1 MLEALQKSWKRKKK
15 KHVLYWFWCYGHN
28 FIADKKRQTA
38 REKKIEKKK
47 MMMKKMMEKN
57 KALINIDKTARCIQ
71 TDMHTQSSYES
82 I

>member
-1 MLEALQKSWKRKKK
+1 MCFIDFDATDIILSQIKSVK
-15 KHVLYWFWCYGHN
+15 
-28 FIADKKRQTA
+28 QQ
-38 REKKIEKKK
+38 EEKK
-47 MMMKKMMEKN
+47 MMMMMKKLMEKN